1 MDRYQLFQQ
10 LLNLVADDFEITN
23 AKMKDYSGRIC
34 IEATC
39 SGGDIKLEVTIA
51 EKEEEDE
58 NAL

>member
-1 MDRYQLFQQ
+1 MDRYQLFQK
-10 LLNLVADDFEITN
+10 LLNLVANDFEITN
-23 AKMKDYSGRIC
+23 AKLKDYSGRIC

-39 SGGDIKLEVTIA
+39 PDGDIKVEVTLT